1 MGTFTVDDTKPMAMF
16 DHRTKTLRI
25 DFPRRPRSVF
35 PNGVSSTST
44 SPNASFQ
51 GMDIFGEMPSL
62 FSVTPDVMM
71 SGVFGGHPGQRL
83 QQNGSWVWSSTD
95 LFGGQIGL
103 PETFF
108 PSIALDPSGN
118 PIAETEGI
126 YSTEEEDSDDDVDI
140 HTFIDMTGYQSDDEE
155 APELDAEETET
166 TDGQDATPETSGRVR
181 CSSQRLLDHF
191 DREAGTVSAFRNHH
205 DRFRR
210 ASKLPH
216 DMSLIATPLKT
227 GKTAEDLMSPLRKR
241 RNKARMA

>member
-1 MGTFTVDDTKPMAMF
+1 MGTFAVDDTKPMAMF

-25 DFPRRPRSVF
+25 DFPRRSSNVF
-35 PNGVSSTST
+35 PNGTSSTST

-51 GMDIFGEMPSL
+51 GMDVFGEMPSL
-62 FSVTPDVMM
+62 FSATPDVMM
-71 SGVFGGHPGQRL
+71 SGVFGSHPGQRL
-83 QQNGSWVWSSTD
+83 QQNGCWVWSSTD

-108 PSIALDPSGN
+108 PSIDLDPNGN
-118 PIAETEGI
+118 LLAETEAI
-126 YSTEEEDSDDDVDI
+126 YTTEEEDNDDDVDI
-140 HTFIDMTGYQSDDEE
+140 HTFIDMTGYQSNDEK

-166 TDGQDATPETSGRVR
+166 TDAQDANPKASGRVR
-181 CSSQRLLDHF
+181 SSSQRLLDHF

-216 DMSLIATPLKT
+216 DVSLIATPLKT

-241 RNKARMA
+241 RSRNKT